1 MAPSSY
7 TVNEDAVVDLT
18 FTGTPFADI
27 DTNSLTVTLS
37 VADGSINATTGG
49 NVTVAGTGTDRTF
62 SGTAADLNAFFT
74 TAGNI
79 TYQGAAHVNG
89 SRTLTV
95 TVNDGQNANNTAT
108 ATSTINITA
117 VNDAPVASG
126 SATLAAVAEDTTN
139 PAGAT
144 VLSLFS
150 GNFNDS
156 KDAVTN
162 GSSANT
168 LAGVAITANTANA
181 NTQGKWQY
189 TDANNAWVDIPTTA
203 SLSGAIYVRA
213 DAKIRF
219 LPAANFNGSPPA
231 LTVKLVDNSP
241 ATIGTVNSG
250 ITTDTS
256 NPANTQFSTSTI
268 TLGTSITAV
277 NDTPTIS
284 APTSFTVNED
294 VAGNLLFTGTPFAD
308 VDTNSLTVT
317 LSVADGSIN
326 ATTGGNVTVG
336 GTATVRTFTGTVADL
351 NAFFITAGKIT
362 YQGAAHVNGSRTL
375 TVTVNDGQ
383 SANNTATTT
392 STINITAV
400 NDTPTG
406 TVTVSGSVSV
416 GSLLT
421 ANNSLADIDVLGTI
435 SYKWEVL
442 NGSIWTS
449 VGTATT
455 YTPVAGDVG
464 KFLRLTASYTDGGGT
479 AESFSSSAFT
489 IAPID
494 TQPPM
499 VKAVNI
505 YSNALVL
512 TFDELL
518 AGSTGVPAASAFTL
532 NKYNSANTATN
543 IAITS
548 LEHPINAQTNAPIN
562 DQFKL
567 NYANQTLLDSA
578 NPYIKLSYADP
589 TTGNDTNAL
598 QDSTGNDMP
607 SFNLFVY
614 NLNAN
619 TATGTNAV
627 DYIMGGAGNDNITG
641 GLGND
646 VLWGLDTF
654 TANAV
659 TDSDSFVWA
668 LGDAGTT
675 GAVDIVK
682 DFVAWNG
689 TAGDKLNITS
699 LLAGGYNTSTSVL
712 SQWVTVTTGQ
722 TLPGS
727 ATANSTKI
735 VIDVDGSGAG
745 NVTQT
750 IWLEG
755 VTLSTT
761 DAAALKNSGVLI
773 A

>member
-1 MAPSSY
+1 
-7 TVNEDAVVDLT
+7 
-18 FTGTPFADI
+18 
-27 DTNSLTVTLS
+27 
-37 VADGSINATTGG
+37 
-49 NVTVAGTGTDRTF
+49 
-62 SGTAADLNAFFT
+62 
-74 TAGNI
+74 
-79 TYQGAAHVNG
+79 
-89 SRTLTV
+89 
-95 TVNDGQNANNTAT
+95 
-108 ATSTINITA
+108 
-117 VNDAPVASG
+117 
-126 SATLAAVAEDTTN
+126 
-139 PAGAT
+139 
-144 VLSLFS
+144 
-150 GNFNDS
+150 
-156 KDAVTN
+156 
-162 GSSANT
+162 
-168 LAGVAITANTANA
+168 
-181 NTQGKWQY
+181 
-189 TDANNAWVDIPTTA
+189 
-203 SLSGAIYVRA
+203 
-213 DAKIRF
+213 
-219 LPAANFNGSPPA
+219 
-231 LTVKLVDNSP
+231 
-241 ATIGTVNSG
+241 
-250 ITTDTS
+250 
-256 NPANTQFSTSTI
+256 
-268 TLGTSITAV
+268 
-277 NDTPTIS
+277 
-284 APTSFTVNED
+284 
-294 VAGNLLFTGTPFAD
+294 
-308 VDTNSLTVT
+308 
-317 LSVADGSIN
+317 
-326 ATTGGNVTVG
+326 
-336 GTATVRTFTGTVADL
+336 
-351 NAFFITAGKIT
+351 
-362 YQGAAHVNGSRTL
+362 
-375 TVTVNDGQ
+375 
-383 SANNTATTT
+383 
-392 STINITAV
+392 V

-464 KFLRLTASYTDGGGT
+464 KFLRLTASYTDGGRT
-479 AESFSSSAFT
+479 AESVPSISSI
-489 IAPID
+489 IAPIE

-505 YSNALVL
+505 SNSALSL
-512 TFDELL
+512 TFNEALI
-518 AGSTGVPAASAFTL
+518 GSTGVPAASAFTL
-532 NKYNSANTATN
+532 NKYNSSNTATN

-567 NYANQTLLDSA
+567 NYAFQTLLDSA

-589 TTGNDTNAL
+589 NTGNDTNAL

-627 DYIMGGAGNDNITG
+627 DYIMGGAGNDTITG

-659 TDSDSFVWA
+659 TDSDTFVWA
-668 LGDAGTT
+668 LGDAGT

-682 DFVAWNG
+682 DFVAWNS

-735 VIDVDGSGAG
+735 VIDVDGSGTG

-755 VTLSTT
+755 VTLSAT